1 MNIKDLNLKVGDRI
15 RQKDWDSKEFV
26 TISFIESIRGKLT
39 YYAED
44 KNGRESTYGPYGDW
58 EIVE

>member
-1 MNIKDLNLKVGDRI
+1 MNIKDLNLKIGDRI
-15 RQKDWDSKEFV
+15 RQKNWNDEKFV
-26 TISFIESIRGKLT
+26 TVSFIESIGGQLT

-44 KNGRESTYGPYGDW
+44 ENGHECTYGPYGDW